1 MVPALRRVLADR
13 IYYGWLVAIACFLA
27 SMAVFG
33 TSYAFGVFYEAFI
46 ETFTVSRTSMA
57 AAFGL
62 QTALLY
68 VVGVGAGQ
76 LVDAYGQRRVAAG
89 SGAVLTVGLC
99 LTALARTYAELLVA
113 FGVVSAV
120 GMAGLYV
127 VGYASIPLWFERRR
141 GAAAGLASAGLG
153 LGLVVVPPI
162 TNRLIAA
169 FGWRAAMFA
178 LAGAVGVVCALLALL
193 FADQPGDVG
202 ADPSVEFG
210 GDDQTGS
217 AERAA
222 GDPTSRDR
230 PTNVRDVL
238 SSTPFLLVFV
248 GWTLLFAPLYVV
260 LSHVVL
266 HATAVG
272 FGRAVGVLSITI
284 VGVTTTGARVVVGV
298 LSDRFGRTTTFAASG
313 ALLGIATM
321 ALVAAPT
328 ATVYLEIFAVFGVAY
343 GGCGGL
349 LGPVIADL
357 FGEERLNTL
366 FAAASLS
373 LAVAGL
379 TAPPV
384 AGFLFERLGSYTP
397 ALILTGTLGV
407 CGAGCVVLAGRV
419 RS

>member
-1 MVPALRRVLADR
+1 MVSTLRRVLADR
-13 IYYGWLVAIACFLA
+13 IYYGWVVALACFLA

-46 ETFTVSRTSMA
+46 ETFAVSRTAMA

-68 VVGVGAGQ
+68 VGGVGAGQ

-89 SGAVLTVGLC
+89 SGAVLTLGLC
-99 LTALARTYAELLVA
+99 LTALARTYVELLVA
-113 FGVVSAV
+113 FGVVAAV

-153 LGLVVVPPI
+153 LGLVVAPPVS
-162 TNRLIAA
+162 NRLITA
-169 FGWRAAMFA
+169 FGWRAAMLA
-178 LAGAVGVVCALLALL
+178 LAGAVGVVCALVALL
-193 FADQPGDVG
+193 FADQPTDVG

-210 GDDQTGS
+210 DGDPAES
-217 AERAA
+217 AERPAE
-222 GDPTSRDR
+222 DPDRRDR
-230 PTNVRDVL
+230 TTNVRAVL
-238 SSTPFLLVFV
+238 SSTSFLLVFV
-248 GWTLLFAPLYVV
+248 GWTLIFAPLYVV

-266 HATAVG
+266 HATEVG
-272 FGRAVGVLSITI
+272 FGRAVGVLAITV
-284 VGVTTTGARVVVGV
+284 VGITTTGARVAVGI
-298 LSDRFGRTTTFAASG
+298 LSDRVGRTTTFAASG
-313 ALLGIATM
+313 ALLGVATG

-328 ATVYLEIFAVFGVAY
+328 ATVYLGILAVFGVAY

-357 FGEERLNTL
+357 FGEDRLNTL

-397 ALILTGTLGV
+397 ALVLTGALGV
-407 CGAGCVVLAGRV
+407 CGAGCVVLAA
-419 RS
+419 RSRS